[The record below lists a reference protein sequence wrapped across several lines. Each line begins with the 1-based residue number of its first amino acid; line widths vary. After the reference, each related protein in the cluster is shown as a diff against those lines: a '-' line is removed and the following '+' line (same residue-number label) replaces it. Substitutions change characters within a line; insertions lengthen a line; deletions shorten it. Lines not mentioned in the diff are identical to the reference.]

1 MAVTFKFLKGYYSCG
16 IELSKIVVEK
26 LGKVF
31 FHNRQET
38 AALDGVSFDLGDGE
52 FVAVVGPSGC
62 GKTTLLQIIDGL
74 VKPTEGKVSVD
85 GKPVVGPGKD
95 RGMVFQEYSLFPWL
109 TVKQNIAFG
118 LEIGDFH
125 REKEETVQEWVTAM
139 GLAGFEDSYP
149 YMLSG
154 GMKQRVAIARVF
166 AYDPDVLLM
175 DEPFG
180 ALDAQTRLALQVHLL
195 KIWSKTEKTVL
206 FVTHSIE
213 EAVFLADRIVV
224 LTARPAKVKKIIEVD
239 LARPRLQYE
248 AKPPEKLLEMR
259 HEIWDLLKEEGAL

>member
-1 MAVTFKFLKGYYSCG
+1 M
-16 IELSKIVVEK
+16 SKIVIEE

-31 FHNRQET
+31 SHNGRET
-38 AALDGVSFDLGDGE
+38 AALDGVSFEASEGE

-62 GKTTLLQIIDGL
+62 GKTTLLQVIDGL
-74 VKPTEGKVSVD
+74 IEPTKGNVLID
-85 GKPVVGPGKD
+85 GKAVAGPGRD
-95 RGMVFQEYSLFPWL
+95 RGIVFQEYSLFPWL

-118 LEIGDFH
+118 LEIGGPAPGKDAA
-125 REKEETVQEWVTAM
+125 VQKWIEAM
-139 GLAGFEDSYP
+139 GLRGFEDSYP

-175 DEPFG
+175 DEPFA

-195 KIWSKTEKTVL
+195 EIWNKTKKTVI

-213 EAVFLADRIVV
+213 EAVFLADRIIV
-224 LTARPAKVKKIIEVD
+224 LSARPGKVKETIKVG
-239 LARPRLQYE
+239 LPRPRWQYE
-248 AKPPEKLLEMR
+248 AELSPELLKIR
-259 HEIWDLLKEEGAL
+259 HKIWDLLKEREML

>member
-1 MAVTFKFLKGYYSCG
+1 VV
-16 IELSKIVVEK
+16 IENLR
-26 LGKVF
+26 KVF
-31 FHNRQET
+31 FHNEQET
-38 AALDGVSFDLGDGE
+38 AALGGVSFNVNDKE
-52 FVAVVGPSGC
+52 FVAIVGPSGC

-74 VKPTEGKVSVD
+74 IKPSGGKVLID
-85 GKPVVGPGKD
+85 GKSVTGPGRD

-118 LEIGDFH
+118 LEIGGFH
-125 REKEETVQEWVTAM
+125 QEKTVKKWIKTM
-139 GLAGFEDSYP
+139 GLEGFENSYP

-180 ALDAQTRLALQVHLL
+180 ALDAQTRLSLQIHLL
-195 KIWSKTEKTVL
+195 KIWSEVKKTVL

-224 LTARPAKVKKIIEVD
+224 LTSRPGRVKKIIKVD
-239 LARPRLQYE
+239 LPRPRWQYG
-248 AKPPEKLLEMR
+248 ATLSPELIEIR
-259 HEIWDLLKEEGAL
+259 HKIWDLLKEEGAL

>member
-1 MAVTFKFLKGYYSCG
+1 MDTIFNG
-16 IELSKIVVEK
+16 IELTKITVEN

-31 FHNRQET
+31 SHNGQET
-38 AALDGVSFDLGDGE
+38 AALDGVSFEANEGE

-74 VKPTEGKVSVD
+74 IEPTEGRVLID
-85 GKPVVGPGKD
+85 GKPVASPGRD
-95 RGMVFQEYSLFPWL
+95 RGIVFQEYSLFPWL
-109 TVKQNIAFG
+109 TVAQNIAFG
-118 LEIGDFH
+118 LEIGGT
-125 REKEETVQEWVTAM
+125 ETDKDAIVQKWIETM
-139 GLAGFEDSYP
+139 GLTGFENSYP

-180 ALDAQTRLALQVHLL
+180 ALDAGTRAALQGHLL
-195 KIWSKTEKTVL
+195 EIWARTKKTVI

-213 EAVFLADRIVV
+213 EAVKLADRIV
-224 LTARPAKVKKIIEVD
+224 LLSPRPAKIRTIIDVD
-239 LARPRLQYE
+239 LERPRQQYGAE
-248 AKPPEKLLEMR
+248 LPKKLMELR
-259 HEIWDLLKEEGAL
+259 HEIWSLLEETP

>member
-1 MAVTFKFLKGYYSCG
+1 M
-16 IELSKIVVEK
+16 SKIVIEK

-31 FHNRQET
+31 FQNGYVT
-38 AALDGVSFDLGDGE
+38 AALDDVSFNVSDKE

-62 GKTTLLQIIDGL
+62 GKTTLLSIVDGL
-74 VKPTEGKVSVD
+74 EKPTEGRVLVD
-85 GKPVVGPGKD
+85 ANQVIGPGKD
-95 RGMVFQEYSLFPWL
+95 RGIVFQEYSLFPWL

-118 LEIGDFH
+118 LEIGNDNKDK
-125 REKEETVQEWVTAM
+125 EKIVQNWVRAM
-139 GLAGFEDSYP
+139 GLEGFENSYP

-175 DEPFG
+175 DEPFA

-195 KIWSKTEKTVL
+195 EIWAKTKKTVI

-213 EAVFLADRIVV
+213 EAVFLADRIIV
-224 LTARPAKVKKIIEVD
+224 LSARPGTVKDTIKVD
-239 LARPRLQYE
+239 LPRPRWQYE
-248 AKPPEKLLEMR
+248 SKLSPGLLEIR
-259 HEIWDLLKEEGAL
+259 HKIWDLLKEEEIL